1 MIRPIALIAFLF
13 LSTTTHAADTT
24 LKLERQV
31 IDSKFPGGYQVE
43 CADVNGDGR
52 PDIIGVGGNTCAWFE
67 NPTWTKR
74 VITTGKQSPG
84 IISSATADLDGDGK
98 AEVFI
103 AHDFNLDAPT
113 KGKLILARQGD
124 TPDSPWTIQPVADI
138 GSIHRLRFAD
148 VDGDRKLDLVI
159 APIVGAKAKAPS
171 YIEEPTTLLTFFPD
185 LKADPT
191 TWRREPIGG
200 DHVLHAI
207 RAIDTDGDGKAEV
220 LSAGNAGVT
229 RFFRDS
235 STGKWSPK
243 SLIPGAPGAAP
254 KKGSSEVHLG
264 KLADGRRFLATIDP
278 WHGTEVAVCL
288 STSTTPLAFAPRQ
301 VIDNTIQDG
310 HALWVTDFD
319 GDGDDEILAGY
330 RGPGTSVLA
339 FRFDRKSSTWNRFYQ
354 DPGIAAQD
362 LRGAD
367 LDGDGTPE
375 AVAIGGKTA
384 NVVIYRMKKGAP

>member
-1 MIRPIALIAFLF
+1 MFRLPFVLLCLGLVAVAEG
-13 LSTTTHAADTT
+13 ADGP
-24 LKLERQV
+24 LRLERQV
-31 IDSKFPGGYQVE
+31 VDTKFAGGYQVE
-43 CADVNGDGR
+43 VADVNGDGK
-52 PDIIGVGGNTCAWFE
+52 PDIIGVGGTTCAWFE

-74 VITTGKQSPG
+74 IITTGKQSPG

-98 AEVFI
+98 AEVLI

-113 KGKLILARQGD
+113 KGKLILARQGA
-124 TPDSPWTIQPVADI
+124 TIDSPWTIQPVADV

-148 VDGDRKLDLVI
+148 VDGDRKLDLVV

-171 YIEEPTTLLTFFPD
+171 YKEEPTTLLTFFPN
-185 LKADPT
+185 LKAEPT
-191 TWRREPIGG
+191 TWRNEPIGG
-200 DHVLHAI
+200 DQVLHAI
-207 RAIDTDGDGKAEV
+207 RAIDTDGNGKAEI

-229 RFFRDS
+229 MFSRDPGGMW
-235 STGKWSPK
+235 TPRP
-243 SLIPGAPGAAP
+243 LIPGAPGEAP

-288 STSTTPLAFAPRQ
+288 SNSTSRLTFGPRQ
-301 VIDNTIQDG
+301 VIDTTIKDG
-310 HALWVTDFD
+310 HALWVADFD

-339 FRFDRKSSTWNRFYQ
+339 FQFDRKSSSWKKFYQ
-354 DPGIAAQD
+354 DADIAAQD

-367 LDGDGTPE
+367 LDGDGKPE

-384 NVVIYRMKKGAP
+384 NVVIYRVAR